1 MMSSAYGGP
10 IDTDDATLAYEP
22 MGFNVEDV
30 SVRVHAWY
38 GDQDPLLGAAQELVR
53 RRPSTILT
61 VYPGEGHFLAPQHRT
76 DYLAALTDW

>member
-1 MMSSAYGGP
+1 MMSSTFGGP
-10 IDTDDATLAYEP
+10 IDTDGATLAYEP

-30 SVRVHAWY
+30 SVPVHAWY

-61 VYPGEGHFLAPQHRT
+61 VYPGEGHFLEPRHRV